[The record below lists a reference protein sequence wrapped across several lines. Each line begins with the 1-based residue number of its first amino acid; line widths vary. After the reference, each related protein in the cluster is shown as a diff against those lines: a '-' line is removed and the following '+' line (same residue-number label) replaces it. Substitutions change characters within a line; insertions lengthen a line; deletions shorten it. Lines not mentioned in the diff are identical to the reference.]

1 MQLQDKYR
9 IAVLS
14 AYALV
19 LHGFEAVL
27 PMPIPWLRLGLANI
41 ITVVALLLYNFRIAM
56 TVTLIRVILSSMF
69 TGTFLGPSFVL
80 SLGGGI
86 ASTLAIG
93 FSHYATI
100 SILDRSIFGPV
111 GLSLIGS
118 FFHNI
123 SQLTL
128 AYFLFIQRIEAILI
142 ISPVILLIGTA
153 TGFVNGLIADILLK
167 NISGPETGGEL
178 ISGTESKIPDPYD
191 V

>member
-27 PMPIPWLRLGLANI
+27 PMPIPWLKLGLANI
-41 ITVVALLLYNFRIAM
+41 ITVVALLLFNFRIAM
-56 TVTLIRVILSSMF
+56 TVTLIRIILSSMF

-80 SLGGGI
+80 SLGGGV

-93 FSHYATI
+93 FSHNAFI
-100 SILDRSIFGPV
+100 SIRGRSIFGPV

-142 ISPVILLIGTA
+142 ISPVIILIGTA
-153 TGFVNGLIADILLK
+153 TGLVNGLIADILLK
-167 NISGPETGGEL
+167 NISRPRTDNDL
-178 ISGTESKIPDPYD
+178 VTEMDKKTQDRFD